1 MEDISRRSFLT
12 GAVAVAGI
20 AATAG
25 LAGCAPQQTSEATA
39 GSSAQAAP
47 AGSGKTTIGQTPAW
61 LGDAPQIEE
70 SDIVNTMETELL
82 IVGAGNAGM
91 AAAVLATDLGIDF
104 VVAEKAGAVGATR
117 NWYGAVNIPEC
128 AEAGKE
134 VDTVK
139 LNNVLRQAFGGKND
153 MRVVKVWLDES
164 ADTHAWVKQ
173 IMSDYGYEVSFDSDQ
188 GLGHGGVGIDMY
200 VPPIQVNYNARE
212 DCPEE
217 YAKLKRNELF
227 EDYINKQGH
236 EVTYGFDLV
245 KLTTDDAGAVTGAIF
260 DTKEGYVHVKARNTL
275 MTTGGYAANAEMLD
289 SLNPILSKCLTASDW
304 TPGNTGM
311 GIKAALWAGAM
322 KDPQSAAF
330 VFDRGAVEPGT
341 KAGWTQQS
349 LENGEPMLPATGQF
363 NPGSQPF
370 LKMNLH
376 GERFFN
382 ESANYDWAPHAAAS
396 QPGGV
401 YLEVWDAG
409 FAEDIERFHSLG
421 CASLTR
427 VMVNTVGMGTDGYL
441 QEWIDKGIVV
451 KADTLEELADG
462 LKLEGTHK
470 EAFLA
475 TIERYNEL
483 YDAQEDVDFGKE
495 PYLLSQ
501 IRTAPFYGVTLGG
514 TLLDTSDGLRIN
526 ADMQV
531 LDTNA
536 EVIPGLYA
544 AGNCGGSVFADGYY
558 NLTHGMACGRALTFA
573 RHAVNHI
580 AGTKA

>member
-1 MEDISRRSFLT
+1 MSNISRRSFLT
-12 GAVAVAGI
+12 GAVAAAGI

-25 LAGCAPQQTSEATA
+25 ISGCAPQQTGEDAITNASNDSTA
-39 GSSAQAAP
+39 FGR
-47 AGSGKTTIGQTPAW
+47 TPTW
-61 LGDAPQIEE
+61 LGEAPNISEE
-70 SDIVNTMETELL
+70 DIANTLDTDLL
-82 IVGAGNAGM
+82 IIGAGNAGM
-91 AAAVLATDLGIDF
+91 AAAALASDLDMDF
-104 VVAEKAGAVGATR
+104 IIAEKAGAVGATR

-128 AEAGKE
+128 IEAGKT
-134 VDTVK
+134 VDTVR

-164 ADTHAWVKQ
+164 ADMHAWVKN
-173 IMSDYGYEVSFDSDQ
+173 IMSDYGYDVNFDSDQ
-188 GLGHGGVGIDMY
+188 GLGHGGVGADMY
-200 VPPIQVNYNARE
+200 VPPIQVNYVARE
-212 DCPEE
+212 DCPQE
-217 YAKLKRNELF
+217 YAEMKRNELF
-227 EDYINKQGH
+227 EDYITKKGH
-236 EVTYGFDLV
+236 EVTFGFDLV
-245 KLTTDDAGAVTGAIF
+245 KLVTDDQGAVTGAIF
-260 DTKEGYVHVKARNTL
+260 DTKEGYVRVNAANTL
-275 MTTGGYAANAEMLD
+275 LTTGGYAANAEMIEA
-289 SLNPILSKCLTASDW
+289 LNPILPRCLTASDW

-322 KDPQSAAF
+322 KDPAPAAF

-349 LENGEPMLPATGQF
+349 LESGDPQLPTTGQF

-401 YLEVWDAG
+401 YLEVWDAN
-409 FAEDIERFHSLG
+409 FAEDVERFHSLG

-427 VMVNTVGMGTDGYL
+427 VMVNTAGLGTDGYL
-441 QEWIDKGIVV
+441 QEWIDKGIVI
-451 KADTLEELADG
+451 KADTLEELADK
-462 LKLEGTHK
+462 LKLEPEHK
-470 EAFLA
+470 DTFLA

-483 YDAQEDVDFGKE
+483 YDMQEDVDFGKE
-495 PYLLSQ
+495 PYMLSQ

-514 TLLDTSDGLRIN
+514 TLLDTSDGVRIN
-526 ADMQV
+526 ANMQV

-544 AGNCGGSVFADGYY
+544 AGDCGGSVFADGYY

-580 AGTKA
+580 AGA

>member
-1 MEDISRRSFLT
+1 MGDLSRRSFLT
-12 GAVAVAGI
+12 GAAALAGM

-25 LAGCAPQQTSEATA
+25 LAGCAPQQATGEAAAADGTATSSVE
-39 GSSAQAAP
+39 P
-47 AGSGKTTIGQTPAW
+47 AIGETPGW
-61 LGDAPQIEE
+61 LGQAPDIAA
-70 SDIVNTMETELL
+70 SDIVNTMDTELL

-91 AAAVLATDLGIDF
+91 AAAAYATDLGIDF
-104 VVAEKAGAVGATR
+104 IVAEKAGAVGATR
-117 NWYGAVNIPEC
+117 NWYGAVNVPEC
-128 AEAGKE
+128 TEAGKE

-153 MRVVKVWLDES
+153 MRVVKTWLDES
-164 ADTHAWVKQ
+164 ADMHAWVKQ
-173 IMSDYGYEVSFDSDQ
+173 IMSNYGYDVNFDADQ
-188 GLGHGGVGIDMY
+188 GLGHGGVGVDMY
-200 VPPIQVNYNARE
+200 VPPIQVNYTARE

-227 EDYINKQGH
+227 EDYIGKRGH
-236 EVTYGFDLV
+236 EVTYGFDLA
-245 KLTTDDAGAVTGAIF
+245 KLLTDDSGAVTGAIF
-260 DTKEGYVHVKARNTL
+260 DTKSGFVQVNAKNTI
-275 MTTGGYAANAEMLD
+275 MTTGGYAANAVMLD
-289 SLNPILSKCLTASDW
+289 ALNPILSKCLTASDW

-311 GIKAALWAGAM
+311 GIKAAMWAGAM

-341 KAGWTQQS
+341 KAGWTKES
-349 LENGEPMLPATGQF
+349 LESGQPMLPSTGQF

-401 YLEVWDAG
+401 YLEVWDG
-409 FAEDIERFHSLG
+409 NFAEDIERFHSLG

-427 VMVNTVGMGTDGYL
+427 VMVNTVGMGTDAYL
-441 QEWIDKGIVV
+441 QEWIEKGIVV

-462 LKLEGTHK
+462 LKLEGDHK
-470 EAFLA
+470 KQFLA
-475 TIERYNEL
+475 TIDRYNEL
-483 YDAQEDVDFGKE
+483 FDAQEDTDFGKE

-501 IRTAPFYGVTLGG
+501 MRTAPFYGVTLGG

-531 LDTNA
+531 LNTDA

-544 AGNCGGSVFADGYY
+544 AGDCGGSVFADGYY

-580 AGTKA
+580 AGKKA